1 MIMAM
6 LMMGLAAAAGVWMSA
21 ATTMVI
27 TGFISVKGKG
37 RKRRTARLVMM
48 MMLTAV
54 AAWVTVGSGGGD
66 RNDGAIGGLV
76 MPGMHPIGTQNE
88 TEYEGRPGI
97 VHTMTFVG
105 HVGERPLVVGF
116 DTFSELD
123 VVRKSVVDSKWRVLD
138 NEGIGVHGVGEA
150 RFGKLLEM
158 PIRYRYMSAETVLQV
173 RVADD
178 KHMPTGV
185 DVSRGIG

>member
-1 MIMAM
+1 MKGVVTGLTEGARYHAETVWQHMGGGEKTELKPGEKIWQKADREDKAYMAVIMIMAM

-21 ATTMVI
+21 ATTMAI

-48 MMLTAV
+48 TMLTAV

-76 MPGMHPIGTQNE
+76 MPGMHPIGAQNE
-88 TEYEGRPGI
+88 TEYEARPGI

-105 HVGERPLVVGF
+105 HV
-116 DTFSELD
+116 
-123 VVRKSVVDSKWRVLD
+123 
-138 NEGIGVHGVGEA
+138 
-150 RFGKLLEM
+150 
-158 PIRYRYMSAETVLQV
+158 
-173 RVADD
+173 
-178 KHMPTGV
+178 
-185 DVSRGIG
+185 